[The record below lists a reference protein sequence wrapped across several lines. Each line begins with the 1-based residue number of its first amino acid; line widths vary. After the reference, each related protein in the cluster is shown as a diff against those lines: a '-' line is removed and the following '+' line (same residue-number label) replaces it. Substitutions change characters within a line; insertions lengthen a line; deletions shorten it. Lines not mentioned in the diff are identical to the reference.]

1 MEMVR
6 MNVVKNKFKRPGKM
20 KPVCHYNSRVVF
32 VYFDNNPFSGC
43 NRVYFFIVNN
53 DPDPQQ
59 TEQKIFLTGN
69 NNMVFYINKNYLS
82 ERMIWIKSFAINDAP
97 PTSPPSTSGQANN
110 SAALFAF
117 TLPPYNI
124 GISFALS
131 LPY

>member
-1 MEMVR
+1 MEIVS
-6 MNVVKNKFKRPGKM
+6 MNVMKNKFQWTGKM
-20 KPVCHYNSRVVF
+20 KSVCDDNGRVIF
-32 VYFDNNPFSGC
+32 LYFYNNPFSGC